1 MSEPWVEVV
10 FVDFVFEVGFRVKQT
25 NEQKELETVVERH
38 EKQGQTE
45 NVLQRC
51 HQCQYHPVQEHLSK
65 LMIDLC
71 FISCKNDP
79 PKNTEPQNHSLRK
92 DSKHCAQ

>member
-1 MSEPWVEVV
+1 MSESRVKVV
-10 FVDFVFEVGFRVKQT
+10 FVNFVFEVDLRVEQA

-51 HQCQYHPVQEHLSK
+51 HQCQYHPVKEHLSK
-65 LMIDLC
+65 FMIEFC
-71 FISCKNDP
+71 FISCKNDA
-79 PKNTEPQNHSLRK
+79 PKNTEPQNDGLRK
-92 DSKHCAQ
+92 DSKNCAQ